1 VNRIYHDI
9 PVIHIDESQM
19 EQVFFNLYMNALQ
32 AMPDGGTLTITCQ
45 VICTGSAHSTQSQKR
60 DGGLPIAIGIPIGA
74 STAQQH
80 WLEVSVSDTG
90 VGLAPEQ
97 LERLFQPFFTTKA
110 HGIGLGLPIT
120 RRLVEDH
127 RGYLLVESQPGY
139 GATFSVRL
147 PIAGTGHTESR
158 IGDNS

>member
-1 VNRIYHDI
+1 
-9 PVIHIDESQM
+9 
-19 EQVFFNLYMNALQ
+19 MNALQ
-32 AMPDGGTLTITCQ
+32 AMPDGGTLTITCR
-45 VICTGSAHSTQSQKR
+45 VISTDSTHSTHATQPQKR
-60 DGGLPIAIGIPIGA
+60 DGSLPLVIGVPSGA
-74 STAQQH
+74 STARQH
-80 WLEVSVSDTG
+80 WVELAVSDTG
-90 VGLAPEQ
+90 VGIAPEQ

-147 PIAGTGHTESR
+147 PIAGTGHIGSR
-158 IGDNS
+158 IGDKS